1 MASDFNVDVQKL
13 FLGIMLSDAE
23 SFVRVQN
30 IYNADNFDKSI
41 KAAAKFIKEY
51 SDEHKVLPD
60 VKRPSSELLKETY
73 SDKDRNKNGDDNDD
87 RERDDRDRDD
97 RDDRDS

>member
-51 SDEHKVLPD
+51 SDDEILKINKVQGLPATFT
-60 VKRPSSELLKETY
+60 KA
-73 SDKDRNKNGDDNDD
+73 
-87 RERDDRDRDD
+87 
-97 RDDRDS
+97 